1 MKMPIS
7 ITAAFLTFLSLL
19 SAQTPSYNMNTVN
32 QKVKAITDKK
42 LHVIISA
49 IEVGSLL
56 KSPEFLDL
64 QQTCGSDWNQI
75 LQNMSSLAGG
85 DDAKKLVF
93 LAMSQLSPQNY
104 ATLLEGVTTHYE
116 GGQITEIGLNSLL
129 FNDGRMGAFVVDNF
143 NHPRVIGILN
153 RINSKTTDTAFKQRI
168 SGILSGNAR
177 VSLDEYREGHIGL
190 AEGNIP
196 KVLLP
201 N

>member
-1 MKMPIS
+1 MKTLLIVS
-7 ITAAFLTFLSLL
+7 TVLAGLSLL
-19 SAQTPSYNMNTVN
+19 FAQTPNYNMNAVN

-56 KSPEFLDL
+56 KSPEFLAL
-64 QQTCGSDWNQI
+64 QQTCETDWNQI
-75 LQNMSSLAGG
+75 LENMSSLEGG

-93 LAMSQLSPQNY
+93 LGMSQLSAQNY
-104 ATLLEGVTTHYE
+104 ATLLEGVTTRYE
-116 GGQITEIGLNSLL
+116 NGEIAEVALKSLL
-129 FNDGRMGAFVVDNF
+129 FNEGRMGAFVVDNF
-143 NHPRVIGILN
+143 SHSRVGSVLR
-153 RINSKTTDTAFKQRI
+153 RINSKTTDAAFKQRI
-168 SGILSGNAR
+168 AGILSGNAKT
-177 VSLDEYREGHIGL
+177 SLDEYRDGHVGL